1 MRIKNEM
8 KKKKKMIDIARYHKK
23 KTKIK
28 SFSEENLKP
37 LLQEGREGFWTFP
50 VVCLLLVPSAPAGL
64 NALHTIPTFN
74 DSEEG
79 SIWQYFGNR
88 RKC

>member
-8 KKKKKMIDIARYHKK
+8 KKKKNDRYRKISQK
-23 KTKIK
+23 EKKIK

-74 DSEEG
+74 DFEEG